1 MLWDAGTALELVL
14 TAVCS
19 SCLDLACRTFDRA
32 LTSLPITQHDR
43 VWELYLVR
51 GQQGQW
57 ATCRQQGAAG
67 AFAAGKGDQC
77 SQKGQGA
84 AVAQGMGR
92 GMLGDAERERGPC
105 L

>member
-14 TAVCS
+14 TAVCP

-57 ATCRQQGAAG
+57 ALCRQQGAGG
-67 AFAAGKGDQC
+67 AFAARKAHLFSQQGQGEAVVLGKG
-77 SQKGQGA
+77 
-84 AVAQGMGR
+84 R
-92 GMLGDAERERGPC
+92 GTLSDAERE
-105 L
+105 